1 MHGATIKIIQKLLL
15 RKYTI
20 TNIDKMLPLAYHQAA
35 NKCFQSTVKNNLD
48 KRFMKSDNE
57 CYMFGSSVLV
67 YGRAERP
74 PTDFSAPYRPLLL
87 RLRVCEVGSECHQ
100 VQHTA

>member
-1 MHGATIKIIQKLLL
+1 
-15 RKYTI
+15 
-20 TNIDKMLPLAYHQAA
+20 
-35 NKCFQSTVKNNLD
+35 
-48 KRFMKSDNE
+48 MKSDNE
-57 CYMFGSSVLV
+57 SYMFGSSVLV

-100 VQHTA
+100 VQNTA